1 MGRLGTSGRSSVVM
15 TNLEACERVALS
27 AEDRAIL
34 ALEGPSVAGHTCK
47 VIRLGK
53 PAPDLSELRARL
65 AQRIHLAPAL
75 TRRLAT
81 TPDGAPCWILDPDFA
96 LADHVVEHRH
106 GDPVDLAGLCRCVA
120 RLFEQHLDRSR
131 PLWRMDMITLED
143 GERALVWRIHHA
155 LADGT
160 ASVRYGRVL
169 LWDAAPEQRLTP
181 AQAVAQ
187 HAADEVRRRSHLA
200 GYLRRE
206 FSRSRSRSPFD
217 GPICARREIAFA
229 TVALDPLR
237 RAAKA
242 IDGATV
248 NDAVLCV
255 VAGALRQWVQDH
267 HGPLDS
273 IRVKVPV
280 SLHHEGDHEANHD
293 SMFSLGLPLSE
304 ANPVVRLEMIHARTS
319 ARKRAHDA
327 ERREVLMHQMSDVSP
342 RLQHF
347 AQRLESNPRRFALN
361 VSNVP
366 GPRHPVR
373 ILGSRVLAL
382 YSLAEISEHHAL
394 RVSVTSLADQL
405 SFGFCTDPEV
415 VPNVPTMARR
425 IAPEAQLLQDACVQ
439 L

>member
-1 MGRLGTSGRSSVVM
+1 M
-15 TNLEACERVALS
+15 TNLETCDWVALS
-27 AEDRAIL
+27 AEDRSIL

-47 VIRLGK
+47 VIHLGK
-53 PAPDLSELRARL
+53 AAPDLFELRARL

-75 TRRLAT
+75 TRRLGT
-81 TPDGAPCWILDPDFA
+81 SPDGAPCWIADPDFA
-96 LADHVVEHRH
+96 LADRVVEHH
-106 GDPVDLAGLCRCVA
+106 HDDPLDLAGLCRCVA
-120 RLFEQHLDRSR
+120 HLFEQHLDRDR
-131 PLWRMDMITLED
+131 PLWRMDLITLED

-160 ASVRYGRVL
+160 ASVRYGRAL
-169 LWDAAPEQRLTP
+169 LWDAAPEQRMTP

-187 HAADEVRRRSHLA
+187 HAADEARRRSHLA

-206 FSRSRSRSPFD
+206 LRRSRSRSPFD
-217 GPICARREIAFA
+217 GPICERREIAFA
-229 TVALDPLR
+229 AVALDPLR
-237 RAAKA
+237 QAAKA
-242 IDGATV
+242 IDGASV

-255 VAGALRQWVQDH
+255 VAGALRHWVEDH

-280 SLHHEGDHEANHD
+280 SLHREGDLEANHD

-319 ARKRAHDA
+319 ARKHARDA
-327 ERREVLMHQMSDVSP
+327 ERREVLMHRISGVSP
-342 RLQHF
+342 RLQRF
-347 AQRLESNPRRFALN
+347 AERLERNPRRFALN

-373 ILGSRVLAL
+373 ILGSPVRAL
-382 YSLAEISEHHAL
+382 YSLAEISQHHAL
-394 RVSVTSLADQL
+394 RVSVMSLADQL
-405 SFGFCTDPEV
+405 SFGFCADPDV
-415 VPNVPTMARR
+415 VPDVATMARR